1 MPKTMK
7 VLDNAPFEVYYVPKG
22 DIMNE
27 PMAKQDNLNRLYAQI
42 LKIDEDGKD
51 FLQNIVTGAA
61 ASRGFA
67 GMAASAG
74 DMPDE
79 NRPKTGVEP

>member
-1 MPKTMK
+1 M
-7 VLDNAPFEVYYVPKG
+7 D
-22 DIMNE
+22 E
-27 PMAKQDNLNRLYAQI
+27 PMAKQDKLNRLYAQI

-61 ASRGFA
+61 ARRDFA
-67 GMAASAG
+67 VMAASMG
-74 DMPDE
+74 DSPDE